1 MLNVLPK
8 CRHRA
13 THVAGVSGHIDD
25 GVKLRAAERREAV
38 WCVSVYTDKA
48 SACRNRSGNTPC
60 GAGNLMARREGVSG
74 NCSP

>member
-1 MLNVLPK
+1 MLNALPK

-25 GVKLRAAERREAV
+25 GVKLRGAERREAV

-48 SACRNRSGNTPC
+48 SA
-60 GAGNLMARREGVSG
+60 
-74 NCSP
+74 